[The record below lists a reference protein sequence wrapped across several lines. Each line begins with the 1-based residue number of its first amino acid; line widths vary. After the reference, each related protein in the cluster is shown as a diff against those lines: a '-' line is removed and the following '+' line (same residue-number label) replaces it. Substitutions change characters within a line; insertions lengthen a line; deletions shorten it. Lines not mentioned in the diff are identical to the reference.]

1 MDRLLQ
7 PGIQGMDIIIVGA
20 GLGGL
25 TAALALQKAG
35 LRPRVMEQAPAL
47 GDVGAGIS
55 VTPNASKG
63 LISLGLYEGLERHGQ
78 AVPVQEIREG
88 ATGAL
93 MRTIDRSDVRARYG
107 AAYYMV
113 HRADLHA
120 MLVEALRAIDPD
132 AILTGQKLA
141 SLEVKGDGVTL
152 AFENGTARHADV
164 LVAADG
170 ARSLVRS
177 LVFGADKAEFTGH
190 VAWRFLVPADKAP
203 VEASE
208 PGSRVWTGPE
218 RSFVRYAVREG
229 QLINCVGLTRTGL
242 WRGEGWS
249 QMVPA
254 SEMVP
259 EFEGFVAEVTG
270 LMAAAPGGMVNSW
283 GLFVRP
289 MAARFVKGP
298 VLLLGDAAH
307 PMLPFM
313 GQGAAMAMEDGVVL
327 GRCFAASATAAEA
340 MARYEAARLERCR
353 FVLEESAL
361 GADRIQQAG
370 ADARR
375 LARNE
380 DSLGIFDYDPATV
393 PV

>member
-1 MDRLLQ
+1 VSTE
-7 PGIQGMDIIIVGA
+7 IVIIGA

-35 LRPRVMEQAPAL
+35 LRPVVMEQAPEL

-55 VTPNASKG
+55 VTPNASKA
-63 LISLGLYEGLERHGQ
+63 LISLGLYEGLEKFGQ

-88 ATGAL
+88 ATGKL
-93 MRTIDRSDVRARYG
+93 LKTIDRSDVRARYG

-120 MLVEALRAIDPD
+120 MIVAAVRAHDPD
-132 AILTGQKLA
+132 AILTGQKLTALEVGATGA
-141 SLEVKGDGVTL
+141 SLSF
-152 AFENGTARHADV
+152 ANGTQRHADV

-170 ARSLVRS
+170 SRSLVRS
-177 LVFGADKAEFTGH
+177 QIFGADVADFTGH
-190 VAWRFLVPADKAP
+190 VAWRFLVPAEAAP
-203 VEASE
+203 PEALE
-208 PGSRVWTGPE
+208 PGSRVWTGQD
-218 RSFVRYAVREG
+218 RSFVRYAVRGG

-249 QMVPA
+249 QRVA
-254 SEMVP
+254 ARDMVP
-259 EFEGFVAEVTG
+259 EFEGFAPEVMQ
-270 LMAAAPGGMVNSW
+270 LIAAAPGAEVNSW

-289 MAARFVKGP
+289 MAETFVKGP
-298 VLLLGDAAH
+298 VVLLGDAAH

-313 GQGAAMAMEDGVVL
+313 GQGAAMAIEDGVVL
-327 GRCFAASATAAEA
+327 GRCFAEAASPAEA
-340 MARYEAARLERCR
+340 MARYQAARLERCR

-370 ADARR
+370 ADAKR
-375 LARNE
+375 LARDE
-380 DSLGIFDYDPATV
+380 DSLDLFSYHPGLV
-393 PV
+393 EV